1 MNLKLNESENDAF
14 IKSKERSEYS
24 CIGLAD
30 FFFFL
35 EKVFICLPSI
45 LIFRGSTCDFFLSSF
60 LFFC

>member
-30 FFFFL
+30 FLFFFSGKSL
-35 EKVFICLPSI
+35 YLFTLN
-45 LIFRGSTCDFFLSSF
+45 FDFSRFDL
-60 LFFC
+60 